1 MYYRKLMATVSVRL
15 SDQLNDEVEKMVEN
29 GVFKDKTDAFHE
41 AVRMLLLRYEDFE
54 LEDDLL

>member
-1 MYYRKLMATVSVRL
+1 MATVSVRL
-15 SDQLNDEVEKMVEN
+15 SDQLNDEVEKMVEE

-41 AVRMLLLRYEDFE
+41 AIRLLLLRYEGFE

>member
-1 MYYRKLMATVSVRL
+1 MATVSVRL

-54 LEDDLL
+54 LEDELL